1 MIETLKN
8 DYLTIQINSLGAEL
22 QTIIDQDQI
31 HRLHDGNPQFW
42 GRRSPILFPIISRFV
57 DQKYTY
63 QNKEYHLSTH
73 GFARNKEFVEYR
85 KTSNSITY
93 LLEDD
98 EETFQSYPFHF
109 QFFVTYT
116 LFQNVIEVSFKI
128 KNTGDQKMYF
138 MVGGH
143 PAFKVPLYPNEKY
156 EDYYIEFEKEE
167 TVEKTKLNGNYLSAE
182 TEPFLNHQKIIPLKY
197 RMFNPDAFVMKGLV
211 SNYVELKSKKNA
223 KKIRFYFQ
231 EFEKLAFWAPLNVD
245 APFVCF
251 EPWNGISK
259 KYVDP
264 IEKKGLLEAEPNQEY
279 ECSFTIEVI

>member
-109 QFFVTYT
+109 QFF
-116 LFQNVIEVSFKI
+116 LLLIHCFK
-128 KNTGDQKMYF
+128 T
-138 MVGGH
+138 
-143 PAFKVPLYPNEKY
+143 
-156 EDYYIEFEKEE
+156 
-167 TVEKTKLNGNYLSAE
+167 
-182 TEPFLNHQKIIPLKY
+182 
-197 RMFNPDAFVMKGLV
+197 
-211 SNYVELKSKKNA
+211 
-223 KKIRFYFQ
+223 
-231 EFEKLAFWAPLNVD
+231 
-245 APFVCF
+245 
-251 EPWNGISK
+251 
-259 KYVDP
+259 
-264 IEKKGLLEAEPNQEY
+264 
-279 ECSFTIEVI
+279 

>member
-1 MIETLKN
+1 M
-8 DYLTIQINSLGAEL
+8 
-22 QTIIDQDQI
+22 
-31 HRLHDGNPQFW
+31 
-42 GRRSPILFPIISRFV
+42 
-57 DQKYTY
+57 
-63 QNKEYHLSTH
+63 
-73 GFARNKEFVEYR
+73 EYR

-128 KNTGDQKMYF
+128 KNTGEQKMYF

-211 SNYVELKSKKNA
+211 SNHVELKSKKNA
-223 KKIRFYFQ
+223 ILFSR
-231 EFEKLAFWAPLNVD
+231 
-245 APFVCF
+245 
-251 EPWNGISK
+251 I
-259 KYVDP
+259 
-264 IEKKGLLEAEPNQEY
+264 
-279 ECSFTIEVI
+279 